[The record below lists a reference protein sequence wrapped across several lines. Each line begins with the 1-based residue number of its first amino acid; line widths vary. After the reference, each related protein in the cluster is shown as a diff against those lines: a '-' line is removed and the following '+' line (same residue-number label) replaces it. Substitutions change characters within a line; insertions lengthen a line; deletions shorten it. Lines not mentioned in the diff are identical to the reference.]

1 LRSVFDCQLQITNY
15 KFMADVNLIVDGK
28 KVTAPAGT
36 LLIEACK
43 SAGIEVP
50 SFCYYPGL
58 SLCGA
63 CRMCVVKIEKMPK
76 LQTACTT
83 VVGEGMIVTTESD
96 EVRQARKGTVEIL
109 LGNHPLDCP
118 VCDAGGE
125 CELQD
130 MTFSYGASESRFT
143 EAKNHKEELQWSPV
157 VYFDRPR
164 CIMCFRCVRVCGEG
178 MDVWALGVQNRGVSS
193 IIAPNISAPDQDAH
207 LDCEECGMCIDIC
220 PVGALTSGAYRY
232 KTRPWEMHHVGT
244 ICTHCGDGC
253 KTTLGVRQCE
263 TGAEIVRGDNRDKSG
278 INGDFL
284 CVKGRYAFDFVHHA
298 DRLTEPLI
306 RKNGKLMPATWEDA
320 FELIGKRFR
329 EVRDEVNN
337 GSHGGSA
344 IGVIGSNRTT
354 NEENYLLSKFARVV
368 LKTNNVDHHRTADYP
383 ALAAALH
390 GKPGKTASMRDV
402 LNAPAILLIG
412 NDPTNQ
418 HPLLAWQIRTNVRLR
433 HAKLYVIN
441 SAPIKLRRQAA
452 GFGLLPPGVEAKA
465 VGFFAG
471 DDSLLD
477 SLVSD
482 GTSRDAWI
490 ALRERIRAEQNLV
503 IAFGSEVRGHDIA
516 KLAEFAATLTG
527 AKLICLGDYAN
538 SRGASEMGLYP
549 DLLPGYEPLSE
560 TVRFQQE
567 WGKLPAEKGL
577 SLPEMMEAAKA
588 GKLKALYVVG
598 SNPVGRLGVD
608 PFALAKAFV
617 VVQDMFLTETA
628 TIADVILP
636 AANAYE
642 KTGTYTNTCGDLQL
656 VKKAGEVSNT
666 KPDFEM
672 IVRIADA
679 MGCDVSGLVPFGSG
693 THSDMGQTRGAQS
706 GEADRHAVWLEAH
719 NLEPKMT
726 PFDPMAILDE
736 VQRVVAGYDV
746 SRVNLLAGTDQHLEI
761 AESGASLIQD
771 PELIVPANDDLF
783 SSGTLGRYSK
793 TLNSVIENKSA
804 VPEVAAD

>member
-1 LRSVFDCQLQITNY
+1 
-15 KFMADVNLIVDGK
+15 MADVTLTVDGK
-28 KVTAPAGT
+28 KITAPTGS

-43 SAGIEVP
+43 NVGIEVP

-58 SLCGA
+58 ALQGA

-83 VVGEGMIVTTESD
+83 VVTEGMIVATDSD
-96 EVRQARKGTVEIL
+96 EVRQARKAMVELL

-130 MTFSYGASESRFT
+130 MTFSYGAAESKFM
-143 EAKNHKEELQWSPV
+143 EAKNHKEEQQWSPV

-164 CIMCFRCVRVCGEG
+164 CILCYRCVRVCGEG
-178 MDVWALGVQNRGVSS
+178 MDVWALGIQNRAVSS
-193 IIAPNISAPDQDAH
+193 VIAPNEEDH

-232 KTRPWEMHHVGT
+232 KTRPWEMNHVGT

-253 KTTLGVRQCE
+253 KTTLGVRRCD

-284 CVKGRYAFDFVHHA
+284 CVKGRYAFDFAHNKE
-298 DRLTEPLI
+298 RLTQPLI
-306 RKNGKLMPATWEDA
+306 RRNGKLTPATWEDA
-320 FELIGKRFR
+320 FELIGSQFR
-329 EVRDEVNN
+329 GVRDRD
-337 GSHGGSA
+337 GGSA

-354 NEENYLLSKFARVV
+354 NEENYLLSKFARSV
-368 LKTNNVDHHRTADYP
+368 LHTNNVDHHRTADFP

-390 GKPGKTASMRDV
+390 GTPGRTASMRDV
-402 LNAPAILLIG
+402 LNAPALLLIG

-433 HAKLYVIN
+433 QARLYVIN
-441 SAPIKLRRQAA
+441 SLPIKLQRQAA
-452 GFGLLPPGVEAKA
+452 AFGMIPAGTEAKA
-465 VGFFAG
+465 VAFLAG

-477 SLVSD
+477 QLAGD
-482 GTSRDAWI
+482 GATRDSWI
-490 ALRERIRAEQNLV
+490 ALREKIRGEQNMV
-503 IAFGSEVRGHDIA
+503 IAFGSELRGNDVER
-516 KLAEFAATLTG
+516 LASFASGLTG

-549 DLLPGYEPLSE
+549 DLLPGYEPLSDAA
-560 TVRFQQE
+560 RFQLE
-567 WGKLPAEKGL
+567 WGTLPSEKGL
-577 SLPEMMEAAKA
+577 SLPEMMEAAQA

-598 SNPVGRLGVD
+598 ANPVEHLGVD
-608 PFALAKAFV
+608 PVVLSKSFV

-628 TIADVILP
+628 TIADVVLP

-679 MGCDVSGLVPFGSG
+679 MGSDVSGLVPFRSG

-706 GEADRHAVWLEAH
+706 GEADRHAVWLEAN

-736 VQRVVAGYDV
+736 IQRVVAGYNV
-746 SRVNLLAGTDQHLEI
+746 SRVNLLAGVDQHLEI
-761 AESGASLIQD
+761 SESGASLIQ
-771 PELIVPANDDLF
+771 PAELIVPANDDLF